1 MSQLSRQELRER
13 ALEWQNALSLRLKR
27 PIALTWSRSRK
38 TPLSMRGRKDGGL
51 DLRLHSMFAGAD
63 ESVRE
68 AVARWI
74 AVGKRATRACA
85 ALDAFVEVQLAATRP
100 QAPAMQTRGAV
111 YDLLDIADEVER
123 EYFALHTRP
132 AIGWGRSTSSAR
144 RGLRL
149 GSYDPDT
156 RSVRIHPVL
165 DQVAVPRFVLAF
177 VVFHEFLHHRY
188 PPKRAA
194 DGRMIHHGPE
204 FRAAEL
210 AHPRYA
216 EVIAFERAHLR
227 ALVASARTGKPMS
240 RLGLIVSRVL
250 GRS

>member
-1 MSQLSRQELRER
+1 VSQLTRQELRER
-13 ALEWQNALSLRLKR
+13 ALQWQNALSLRLQR
-27 PIALTWSRSRK
+27 PVVLTWSRARK
-38 TPLSMRGRKDGGL
+38 TPLSMRGRKDGVL
-51 DLRLHSMFAGAD
+51 ELRLHSMFAGAD
-63 ESVRE
+63 EAMRE

-74 AVGKRATRACA
+74 TAGKRATRACQ

-100 QAPAMQTRGAV
+100 PAPVLQTRGAV
-111 YDLLDIADEVER
+111 YDLLDIADEVRR
-123 EYFALHTRP
+123 EYFATQACPPL
-132 AIGWGRSTSSAR
+132 GWGRATSNAR

-149 GSYDPDT
+149 GSYDPDS

-165 DQVAVPRFVLAF
+165 DQVAVPRFVVAF

-194 DGRMIHHGPE
+194 DGRLIHHGPE

-240 RLGLIVSRVL
+240 RLSLIVSRVL